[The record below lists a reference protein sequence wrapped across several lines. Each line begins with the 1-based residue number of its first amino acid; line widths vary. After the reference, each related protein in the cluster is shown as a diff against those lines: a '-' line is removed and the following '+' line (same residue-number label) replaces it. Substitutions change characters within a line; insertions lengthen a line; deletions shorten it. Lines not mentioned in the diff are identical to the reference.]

1 MTPPTEPLGLARALI
16 RCPSVTPED
25 AGALDVLKAT
35 LDELGFSCHK
45 LVFSEE
51 GTADVANL
59 YARLGDASP
68 NFCFAGHT
76 DVVPVGNP
84 EGWDTDPFGA
94 EVIDGHLCGRG
105 AADMKGAI
113 ASFVAALARFL
124 VERPDGFD
132 GSISLLITGDEET
145 LAINGTVK
153 VLDWL
158 KERGETL
165 DVCLVGEPTNPEKLG
180 DMIKIGRRGSLVGH
194 LTVFGTQGHTAY
206 GHLADNPIPRL
217 IEMLRAIT
225 EKSLDEGT
233 DHFQPSAIEISTI
246 DTGNAATNLIPDR
259 TSASFNIRFN
269 DLHSSASIERWLRQT
284 FDEIG
289 GDEIGGDEI
298 GGDEIGGDKAGGRYE
313 LKLQVSGEA
322 FLCPP
327 GEWSELV
334 ADAVERTIGI
344 RPELSTSGGTSD
356 ARFIHRACPVAEFG
370 LPGKTMHKANERTAL
385 DDLEKLADIYKAV
398 LDAYFARR

>member
-1 MTPPTEPLGLARALI
+1 MTPLNEPLGLARALI
-16 RCPSVTPED
+16 RCASVTPDD
-25 AGALDVLKAT
+25 AGALDVLAAT
-35 LDELGFSCHK
+35 LEELGFSCHK
-45 LVFSEE
+45 LVFSEP
-51 GTADVANL
+51 GTADIANL

-76 DVVPVGNP
+76 DVVPVGNA

-94 EVIDGHLCGRG
+94 EIIDGHLCGRG

-124 VERPDGFD
+124 AERPDGFD
-132 GSISLLITGDEET
+132 GSISLLITGDEEG

-158 KERGETL
+158 EARGETL

-217 IEMLRAIT
+217 IEMLGAIT
-225 EKSLDEGT
+225 EKCLDEGT
-233 DHFQPSAIEISTI
+233 DHFQPSTIEISTI
-246 DTGNAATNLIPDR
+246 DTGNPATNLIPDR
-259 TSASFNIRFN
+259 TSASFSIRFN
-269 DLHSSASIERWLRQT
+269 DLHSAASIERWLRQT

-289 GDEIGGDEI
+289 GEEIGG
-298 GGDEIGGDKAGGRYE
+298 RHE

-327 GEWSELV
+327 GAWSELV
-334 ADAVERTIGI
+334 AGAVERTIGI

-356 ARFIHRACPVAEFG
+356 ARFIQRACPVAEFG

-385 DDLEKLADIYKAV
+385 ADLEKLADIYKAV
-398 LDAYFARR
+398 LDDYFAGR

>member
-35 LDELGFSCHK
+35 LEELGFSCHK

-124 VERPDGFD
+124 AERPDGFD

-145 LAINGTVK
+145 FAINGTVK

-158 KERGETL
+158 EERGETL

-225 EKSLDEGT
+225 EKGLDEGT

-269 DLHSSASIERWLRQT
+269 DLHTAASIERWLRQI
-284 FDEIG
+284 F
-289 GDEIGGDEI
+289 
-298 GGDEIGGDKAGGRYE
+298 DKAGGRYE
-313 LKLQVSGEA
+313 LRLQVSGEA

-327 GEWSELV
+327 GKWSELV
-334 ADAVERTIGI
+334 AGAVERTIGI

-398 LDAYFARR
+398 LDDYFPRP

>member
-1 MTPPTEPLGLARALI
+1 MTPLTEPLGLARALI
-16 RCPSVTPED
+16 RCPSVTPDD
-25 AGALDVLKAT
+25 AGALDVLEAT
-35 LDELGFSCHK
+35 LEELGFSCHK
-45 LVFSEE
+45 LVFSEQ

-94 EVIDGHLCGRG
+94 EIVDGHLCGRG

-124 VERPDGFD
+124 AERPDGFD
-132 GSISLLITGDEET
+132 GSISLLITGDEEG

-158 KERGETL
+158 GERGEAL

-217 IEMLRAIT
+217 IEMLGAIT
-225 EKSLDEGT
+225 EKGLDEGT

-269 DLHSSASIERWLRQT
+269 DLHTAASIERWLRQT
-284 FDEIG
+284 FDN
-289 GDEIGGDEI
+289 
-298 GGDEIGGDKAGGRYE
+298 IGGDKAGGRYE

-334 ADAVERTIGI
+334 AGAVERTIGI

-356 ARFIHRACPVAEFG
+356 ARFIQRACPVAEFG

-385 DDLEKLADIYKAV
+385 GDLEKLADIYKAV
-398 LDAYFARR
+398 LDDYFPRR

>member
-1 MTPPTEPLGLARALI
+1 MTPLTEPLGLARALI
-16 RCPSVTPED
+16 RCPSVTPDD
-25 AGALDVLKAT
+25 AGALDVLEAT
-35 LDELGFSCHK
+35 LEELGFSCHK
-45 LVFSEE
+45 LVFSEQ

-94 EVIDGHLCGRG
+94 EIVDGHLCGRG

-124 VERPDGFD
+124 AERPDGFD
-132 GSISLLITGDEET
+132 GSISLLITGDEEG

-158 KERGETL
+158 GERGEAL

-225 EKSLDEGT
+225 EKGLDEGT

-269 DLHSSASIERWLRQT
+269 DLHTAASIERWLRQT
-284 FDEIG
+284 FDN
-289 GDEIGGDEI
+289 
-298 GGDEIGGDKAGGRYE
+298 IGGDKLGGRYE

-334 ADAVERTIGI
+334 AGAVERTIGI

-356 ARFIHRACPVAEFG
+356 ARFIQRACPVAEFG

-385 DDLEKLADIYKAV
+385 GDLEKLADIYKAV
-398 LDAYFARR
+398 LDDYFAGR

>member
-1 MTPPTEPLGLARALI
+1 MTPLTEPLGLARALI
-16 RCPSVTPED
+16 RCPSVTPDD
-25 AGALDVLKAT
+25 AGALDVLEAT
-35 LDELGFSCHK
+35 LEELGFSCHK

-94 EVIDGHLCGRG
+94 EIVDGHLCGRG

-124 VERPDGFD
+124 AQRPDGFD
-132 GSISLLITGDEET
+132 GSISLLITGDEEG

-158 KERGETL
+158 GERGEAL

-217 IEMLRAIT
+217 LEMLRAIT
-225 EKSLDEGT
+225 EKGLDEGT

-269 DLHSSASIERWLRQT
+269 DLHTAASIERWLRQT
-284 FDEIG
+284 FDN
-289 GDEIGGDEI
+289 
-298 GGDEIGGDKAGGRYE
+298 IGGDKLGGRYE

-334 ADAVERTIGI
+334 AGAVERTIGI

-356 ARFIHRACPVAEFG
+356 ARFIQRACPVAEFG

-385 DDLEKLADIYKAV
+385 GDLEKLADIYKAV
-398 LDAYFARR
+398 LDDYFAGR

>member
-1 MTPPTEPLGLARALI
+1 MTPLTEPLGLARALI

-25 AGALDVLKAT
+25 AGALDVLEAT
-35 LDELGFSCHK
+35 LEELGFSCHK
-45 LVFSEE
+45 LVFSEP
-51 GTADVANL
+51 GTADIANL

-124 VERPDGFD
+124 AERPDGFA
-132 GSISLLITGDEET
+132 GSISLLITGDEEG

-158 KERGETL
+158 DQRGETL

-217 IEMLRAIT
+217 LKMLGAIT
-225 EKSLDEGT
+225 EKGLDEGT
-233 DHFQPSAIEISTI
+233 DHFPPSAIEISTI

-269 DLHSSASIERWLRQT
+269 DLHSSASIEHWLRQT
-284 FDEIG
+284 L
-289 GDEIGGDEI
+289 
-298 GGDEIGGDKAGGRYE
+298 DKIGGRYE
-313 LKLQVSGEA
+313 LKPQVSGEA

-327 GEWSELV
+327 GAWSELV
-334 ADAVERTIGI
+334 AGAVERTIGI

-356 ARFIHRACPVAEFG
+356 ARFIQRACPVAEFG

-385 DDLEKLADIYKAV
+385 GDLEKLADIYKAV
-398 LDAYFARR
+398 LDDYFAGR

>member
-1 MTPPTEPLGLARALI
+1 MTPLTEPLGLARALI
-16 RCPSVTPED
+16 RCPSVTPDD
-25 AGALDVLKAT
+25 AGALDVLAAT
-35 LDELGFSCHK
+35 LEELGFSCHK
-45 LVFSEE
+45 LVFSEQ

-94 EVIDGHLCGRG
+94 EIVDGHLCGRG

-124 VERPDGFD
+124 AQRPDGFD
-132 GSISLLITGDEET
+132 GSISLLITGDEEG

-158 KERGETL
+158 GERGEAL

-217 IEMLRAIT
+217 IEMLGAIT
-225 EKSLDEGT
+225 EKVLDEGT

-269 DLHSSASIERWLRQT
+269 DLHTAASIERWLRQT
-284 FDEIG
+284 FDN
-289 GDEIGGDEI
+289 
-298 GGDEIGGDKAGGRYE
+298 IGGDKLGGRYE

-334 ADAVERTIGI
+334 AGAVERTIGI

-356 ARFIHRACPVAEFG
+356 ARFIQRACPVAEFG

-385 DDLEKLADIYKAV
+385 GDLEKLADIYKAV
-398 LDAYFARR
+398 LDDYFAGR

>member
-1 MTPPTEPLGLARALI
+1 MTPLTEPLGLARALI
-16 RCPSVTPED
+16 RCPSVTPDD
-25 AGALDVLKAT
+25 AGALDVLEAT
-35 LDELGFSCHK
+35 LEELGFSCHK

-94 EVIDGHLCGRG
+94 EIVDGHLCGRG

-124 VERPDGFD
+124 AQRPDGFD
-132 GSISLLITGDEET
+132 GSISLLITGDEEG

-158 KERGETL
+158 GERGEAL

-217 IEMLRAIT
+217 IEMLGAIT
-225 EKSLDEGT
+225 EKRLDEGT

-269 DLHSSASIERWLRQT
+269 DLHTAASIERWLRQT

-289 GDEIGGDEI
+289 GD
-298 GGDEIGGDKAGGRYE
+298 KHGGRYE

-334 ADAVERTIGI
+334 AGAVERTIGI

-356 ARFIHRACPVAEFG
+356 ARFIQRACPVAEFG

-385 DDLEKLADIYKAV
+385 GDLEKLADIYKAV
-398 LDAYFARR
+398 LDDYFAGR

>member
-1 MTPPTEPLGLARALI
+1 MTPLTEPLGLARALI
-16 RCPSVTPED
+16 RCPSVTPDD
-25 AGALDVLKAT
+25 AGALDVLEAT
-35 LDELGFSCHK
+35 LEELGFSCHK

-59 YARLGDASP
+59 YARLGEASP

-94 EVIDGHLCGRG
+94 EIVDGHLCGRG

-124 VERPDGFD
+124 AQRPDGFD
-132 GSISLLITGDEET
+132 GSISLLITGDEEG

-158 KERGETL
+158 GERGEAL

-217 IEMLRAIT
+217 IEMLGAIT
-225 EKSLDEGT
+225 EKGLDEGT

-269 DLHSSASIERWLRQT
+269 DLHTAASIERWLRQT
-284 FDEIG
+284 FDK
-289 GDEIGGDEI
+289 
-298 GGDEIGGDKAGGRYE
+298 IGGDKLGGRYE

-334 ADAVERTIGI
+334 AGAGEMTVVL

-356 ARFIHRACPVAEFG
+356 ARFIQRACPVAEFG

-385 DDLEKLADIYKAV
+385 GDLEKLADIYKAV
-398 LDAYFARR
+398 LDDYFAGR

>member
-1 MTPPTEPLGLARALI
+1 MTPLTEPLGLARALI
-16 RCPSVTPED
+16 RCPSVTPDD
-25 AGALDVLKAT
+25 AGALDVLAAT
-35 LDELGFSCHK
+35 LEELGFSCHK

-94 EVIDGHLCGRG
+94 EIVDGHLCGRG

-124 VERPDGFD
+124 AQRPDGFD
-132 GSISLLITGDEET
+132 GSISLLITGDEEG

-158 KERGETL
+158 GERGEAL

-225 EKSLDEGT
+225 EKGLDEGT

-269 DLHSSASIERWLRQT
+269 DLHTAASIERWLRQT
-284 FDEIG
+284 FDN
-289 GDEIGGDEI
+289 
-298 GGDEIGGDKAGGRYE
+298 IGGDKLGGRYE

-334 ADAVERTIGI
+334 AGAVERTIGI

-356 ARFIHRACPVAEFG
+356 ARFIQRACPVAEFG

-385 DDLEKLADIYKAV
+385 GDLEKLADIYKAV
-398 LDAYFARR
+398 LDDYFAGR

>member
-35 LDELGFSCHK
+35 LEELGFSCHK

-225 EKSLDEGT
+225 EKGLDEGT

-284 FDEIG
+284 L
-289 GDEIGGDEI
+289 
-298 GGDEIGGDKAGGRYE
+298 DKIGGRYE

>member
-1 MTPPTEPLGLARALI
+1 MTPLAEPLGLARALI
-16 RCPSVTPED
+16 RCASVTPDD
-25 AGALDVLKAT
+25 AGALDVLAAA
-35 LDELGFSCHK
+35 LEGLGFSCHK
-45 LVFSEE
+45 LVFSQA
-51 GTADVANL
+51 GTADIANL
-59 YARLGDASP
+59 YARLGDGPP

-76 DVVPVGNP
+76 DVVPVGNS
-84 EGWDTDPFGA
+84 ESWDTDPFGA

-124 VERPDGFD
+124 AERPDGFD
-132 GSISLLITGDEET
+132 GSISLLITGDEEA

-158 KERGETL
+158 EARGETL

-217 IEMLRAIT
+217 LAMLRAIT
-225 EKSLDEGT
+225 ERSLDEGT
-233 DHFQPSAIEISTI
+233 DHFQPSTIEISTI
-246 DTGNAATNLIPDR
+246 DTGNPATNLIPDR
-259 TSASFNIRFN
+259 TSASFSIRFN
-269 DLHSSASIERWLRQT
+269 DLHTAASIERWLRQS
-284 FDEIG
+284 FDEV
-289 GDEIGGDEI
+289 
-298 GGDEIGGDKAGGRYE
+298 GGRHE
-313 LKLQVSGEA
+313 LKLQISGEA

-327 GEWSELV
+327 GAWSELL
-334 ADAVERTIGI
+334 AGAVERTIGI
-344 RPELSTSGGTSD
+344 RPEFSTSGGTSD
-356 ARFIHRACPVAEFG
+356 ARFIQRACPVAEFG

-385 DDLEKLADIYKAV
+385 ADLEKLADIYKAV
-398 LDAYFARR
+398 LDDYFARR

>member
-1 MTPPTEPLGLARALI
+1 
-16 RCPSVTPED
+16 
-25 AGALDVLKAT
+25 
-35 LDELGFSCHK
+35 
-45 LVFSEE
+45 
-51 GTADVANL
+51 
-59 YARLGDASP
+59 
-68 NFCFAGHT
+68 
-76 DVVPVGNP
+76 
-84 EGWDTDPFGA
+84 
-94 EVIDGHLCGRG
+94 
-105 AADMKGAI
+105 MKGAI

-124 VERPDGFD
+124 AERPDGFA
-132 GSISLLITGDEET
+132 GSISLLITGDEEG

-158 KERGETL
+158 GERGEAL

-194 LTVFGTQGHTAY
+194 LTVFGIQGHTAY

-217 IEMLRAIT
+217 IEMLGAIT
-225 EKSLDEGT
+225 EKGLDEGT

-269 DLHSSASIERWLRQT
+269 DLHTAASIERWLRQT
-284 FDEIG
+284 FDN
-289 GDEIGGDEI
+289 
-298 GGDEIGGDKAGGRYE
+298 IGGDKLGGRYE

-334 ADAVERTIGI
+334 AGAVERTIGI

-356 ARFIHRACPVAEFG
+356 ARFIQRACPVAEFG

-385 DDLEKLADIYKAV
+385 GDLEKLADIYKAV
-398 LDAYFARR
+398 LDDYFAGR

>member
-1 MTPPTEPLGLARALI
+1 MTPLTEPLGLARALI
-16 RCPSVTPED
+16 RCPSVTPDD
-25 AGALDVLKAT
+25 AGALDVLEAT
-35 LDELGFSCHK
+35 LEELGFSCHK
-45 LVFSEE
+45 LVFSEP

-59 YARLGDASP
+59 YARLGEASP

-94 EVIDGHLCGRG
+94 EIVDGHLCGRG

-124 VERPDGFD
+124 AERPDGFD
-132 GSISLLITGDEET
+132 GSISLLITGDEEG

-158 KERGETL
+158 GERGEAL

-217 IEMLRAIT
+217 LEMLRAIT
-225 EKSLDEGT
+225 EKGLDEGT

-269 DLHSSASIERWLRQT
+269 DLHTSASIERWLRQS
-284 FDEIG
+284 FDNV
-289 GDEIGGDEI
+289 
-298 GGDEIGGDKAGGRYE
+298 GGDKVGGRYE

-334 ADAVERTIGI
+334 AGAIERTIGI

-356 ARFIHRACPVAEFG
+356 ARFIQRACPVAEFG

-385 DDLEKLADIYKAV
+385 GDLEKLADIYKAV
-398 LDAYFARR
+398 LDDYFAGR